1 MSKKRKSPRITPHDA
16 TLAAQREVYA
26 QLEKIHDELVEN
38 LSPQFHAAYAYALHE
53 VYGFGAQRL
62 GKVMEHVDKTMEAI
76 DEGYLTFS
84 DLIETLDKECCIKL
98 VKVDKNDGK

>member
-38 LSPQFHAAYAYALHE
+38 LSPQFNAAYAYALHE
-53 VYGFGAQRL
+53 VYGFGTQRIGRVL
-62 GKVMEHVDKTMEAI
+62 EHVTKTMEAI

-84 DLIETLDKECCIKL
+84 DLIETLDKECGIKF
-98 VKVDKNDGK
+98 VKGENENGK